1 MCLHHSTWAIE
12 PGSLLAAFLPNLGL
26 ALNILT
32 PLNMATGIDA
42 LLIEDNL
49 SDAQLFQELLTSSE
63 LIETTLHHAER
74 FNEAIMALEANNN
87 NFDVVL
93 LDLCLPD
100 GQGVELV
107 KQVKTL
113 VPKVPVVVLTGIQDQ
128 NVAIAA
134 LQEGAQDY
142 LVKSDTFSPERL
154 QRLGYVDVGNL
165 LAKTIQYAIERTELT
180 KKLETSEERYALAV
194 QGANDGIWDWDLRT
208 NTICYS
214 QRWQTMLGLDNN
226 SISTTPEEWLTRI
239 HADDRLDFENQ
250 LQEHLAFHWSNFQC
264 EYRILHSDG
273 TYRWMLTRGMA
284 LWDEKGCPYRI
295 AGSQTDITERKKLE
309 QFLYQEKELAQITL
323 HSIGDAVITTDEHGH
338 IKDFNPVAEKLT
350 GWKAKE
356 AKQCSISEVCKIVD
370 SNTRQPL
377 ENPALQ
383 AIKEK
388 KAISL
393 SNHPT
398 LISKTGQE
406 FAIGDS
412 AAPIRSTTGEVL
424 GTVLVFH
431 DVTEERGRAKQ
442 LAWQAS
448 HDPLTEL
455 YNRKK
460 FISSLDDAIDELS
473 NQRSQHML
481 CYMDLDHFKAVND
494 TCGHA
499 AGDQLLRQVADL
511 WRGQIR
517 QTDVLARL
525 GGDEFGLL
533 LYNCQLNR
541 ANQIAEAFCRS
552 IQAFRFLYDGKVFS
566 LGVSVGIVPITSH
579 NTNSEQVMQLAD
591 AACYA
596 AKNKGRNRIQVYH
609 PDDAGIHRQTEDVQW
624 FSRVTEALDEN
635 QFQLYYQTIE
645 AAVPGANDTR
655 LWEILLRLP
664 NMRTGNIS
672 PPMAF
677 LPTAERYNLMPRID
691 RWVVDKF
698 FTYLATHPPT
708 PNTIYSVNLSGSSL
722 NDESFIGFLEEQL
735 KQYPVNPQILCF
747 EITETLAIAN
757 LQKAADLILKLK
769 KMGCHFALDDFGSGM
784 SSFSYLKHLPVDYL
798 KIDGNFV
805 KESPTDAVLCAML
818 QSINNIGHIM
828 GLKTIA
834 EYVENTAVLEKV
846 RALGI
851 DYAQGYAISRPKPL
865 P

>member
-1 MCLHHSTWAIE
+1 MT
-12 PGSLLAAFLPNLGL
+12 
-26 ALNILT
+26 
-32 PLNMATGIDA
+32 TGIDA
-42 LLIEDNL
+42 LLIEDNI
-49 SDAQLFQELLTSSE
+49 SDAQLFQELLSSSE
-63 LIETTLHHAER
+63 LLETTLHHIER
-74 FNEAIMALEANNN
+74 FNEAIRTLETNN

-100 GQGVELV
+100 GQGVDLV
-107 KQVKTL
+107 KQIKTL

-180 KKLETSEERYALAV
+180 KKLEISEERYALAV

-214 QRWQTMLGLDNN
+214 LRWKTMLGLNHSNLSD
-226 SISTTPEEWLTRI
+226 SPEEWLSRI
-239 HADDRLDFENQ
+239 HADSRSEFEQ
-250 LQEHLAFHWSNFQC
+250 TLQEHLASQRSNFQF
-264 EYRILHSDG
+264 EYRMRHADG
-273 TYRWMLTRGMA
+273 SYRWMLTRGMA
-284 LWDEKGCPYRI
+284 LWDEEGQPYRI
-295 AGSQTDITERKKLE
+295 AGSQTDTTERKHLE
-309 QFLYQEKELAQITL
+309 QSLYQEKELAQITL
-323 HSIGDAVITTDEHGH
+323 HSIGDAVITTDAHGY

-350 GWKAKE
+350 GWKAND
-356 AKQCSISEVCKIVD
+356 AKKRSISEVCTIVD
-370 SNTRQPL
+370 SATQQPL
-377 ENPALQ
+377 QNPALQ

-412 AAPIRSTTGEVL
+412 AAPIRADNGEVL

-455 YNRKK
+455 FNRKK
-460 FISSLDDAIDELS
+460 FMHALDNAIEELHGAE
-473 NQRSQHML
+473 SQHML

-499 AGDQLLRQVADL
+499 AGDQLLQQVADL
-511 WRGQIR
+511 WRRQIR

-533 LYNCQLNR
+533 LYNCKLDR
-541 ANQIAEAFCRS
+541 ATEIAKSFCQG
-552 IQAFRFLYDGKVFS
+552 IQGFRFVFDGKMFNI
-566 LGVSVGIVPITSH
+566 GVSIGIVPMVS
-579 NTNSEQVMQLAD
+579 NTVSSKQVMQLAD
-591 AACYA
+591 KACYV
-596 AKNKGRNRIQVYH
+596 AKNKGRNRVQIYH
-609 PDDAGIHRQTEDVQW
+609 SDDVGISRQTEDVQW
-624 FSRVTEALDEN
+624 FSRVTEALDGD

-645 AAVPGANDTR
+645 SAVPNSSDIR
-655 LWEILLRLP
+655 LCEILLRLP
-664 NMRTGNIS
+664 NTRTGEIA

-691 RWVVDKF
+691 RWVVESF
-698 FTYLATHPPT
+698 FSYLTSHT
-708 PNTIYSVNLSGSSL
+708 PMPKTIYSVNLSGASI
-722 NDESFIGFLEEQL
+722 NDENFIGFLEKQL
-735 KQYPVNPQILCF
+735 RKYPVNPAILCF

-769 KMGCHFALDDFGSGM
+769 KIGCHFALDDFGSGM
-784 SSFSYLKHLPVDYL
+784 SSFSYLRHLPVDYL

-805 KESPTDAVLCAML
+805 KESPTDDLLCAML
-818 QSINNIGHIM
+818 AAINNIGHIM

-834 EYVENTAVLEKV
+834 EYVESPAVLKKV
-846 RALGI
+846 QALGV
-851 DYAQGYAISRPKPL
+851 DYVQGYAISHPQPL
-865 P
+865 V

>member
-1 MCLHHSTWAIE
+1 MT
-12 PGSLLAAFLPNLGL
+12 
-26 ALNILT
+26 
-32 PLNMATGIDA
+32 TGIDA

-63 LIETTLHHAER
+63 LLETTLHHAER
-74 FNEAIMALEANNN
+74 FNEAIMALETNHD

-107 KQVKTL
+107 KQIKAL

-128 NVAIAA
+128 KVAIAA

-154 QRLGYVDVGNL
+154 QRLGYADVGNL

-180 KKLETSEERYALAV
+180 KKLEISEERYALAV

-214 QRWQTMLGLDNN
+214 RRWQTMLGLDGSN
-226 SISTTPEEWLTRI
+226 ISDTPEEWLTRI
-239 HADDRLDFENQ
+239 HADDRSDFEQ
-250 LQEHLAFHWSNFQC
+250 RLQSHLDFHWSNFQC

-273 TYRWMLTRGMA
+273 SYRWMLTRGMA
-284 LWDEKGCPYRI
+284 LWDEKGHPYRI
-295 AGSQTDITERKKLE
+295 AGSQTDVTDRKKLE
-309 QFLYQEKELAQITL
+309 QSLYQEKELAQITL
-323 HSIGDAVITTDEHGH
+323 HSIGDAVITTDEYGY
-338 IKDFNPVAEKLT
+338 IKDFNPVAEELT
-350 GWKAKE
+350 GWQAQD
-356 AKQCSISEVCKIVD
+356 AKQRSISEVCQIVD

-388 KAISL
+388 QAISL

-412 AAPIRSTTGEVL
+412 AAPIRSAIGEVL
-424 GTVLVFH
+424 GTVLIFH

-460 FISSLDDAIDELS
+460 FINSLDDAINELS
-473 NQRSQHML
+473 TQESQHML

-499 AGDQLLRQVADL
+499 AGDHLLRQVADL
-511 WRGQIR
+511 WRDQIR

-533 LYNCQLNR
+533 LYDCKMPR
-541 ANQIAEAFCRS
+541 ASQIAESFCRS

-566 LGVSVGIVPITSH
+566 IGVSVGIVPITS
-579 NTNSEQVMQLAD
+579 NNISSEQAMQLAD
-591 AACYA
+591 AACYT
-596 AKNKGRNRIQVYH
+596 AKNKGRNRVQLYH
-609 PDDAGIHRQTEDVQW
+609 PDDDGIHRQTKDVQW
-624 FSRVTEALDEN
+624 FSRVTEALDED

-645 AAVPGANDTR
+645 AAIPSSIDTR
-655 LWEILLRLP
+655 LCEILLRLP
-664 NMRTGNIS
+664 NRRTGTIS

-691 RWVVDKF
+691 RWVVDRF
-698 FTYLATHPPT
+698 LTYLAAHT
-708 PNTIYSVNLSGSSL
+708 PAPHTIYSVNLSGSSL
-722 NDESFIGFLEEQL
+722 NDESFISFLEEQL
-735 KQYPVNPQILCF
+735 KRYPVDPQILCF

-769 KMGCHFALDDFGSGM
+769 KIGCHFALDDFGSGM

-805 KESPTDAVLCAML
+805 KEAPTDEVLCAML

-834 EYVENTAVLEKV
+834 EYVENAAVLEKV
-846 RALGI
+846 RSLGI
-851 DYAQGYAISRPKPL
+851 DYAQGYAISRPQPL
-865 P
+865 L

>member
-1 MCLHHSTWAIE
+1 M
-12 PGSLLAAFLPNLGL
+12 AA
-26 ALNILT
+26 
-32 PLNMATGIDA
+32 GIDA

-74 FNEAIMALEANNN
+74 FNEAIKALEANNN

-107 KQVKTL
+107 KQIKTL

-134 LQEGAQDY
+134 LKEGAQDY
-142 LVKSDTFSPERL
+142 LVKSDTFSPERIK
-154 QRLGYVDVGNL
+154 RLGYVDVGNL

-180 KKLETSEERYALAV
+180 KKLEISEERYALAV
-194 QGANDGIWDWDLRT
+194 QGANDGIWDWDLRLD
-208 NTICYS
+208 TICYS
-214 QRWQTMLGLDNN
+214 RRWKAMLGLDG
-226 SISTTPEEWLTRI
+226 SDISVSPEEWLSRI
-239 HADDRLDFENQ
+239 YADDRADFERK
-250 LQEHLAFHWSNFQC
+250 LQEHLDFHWLNFEC

-273 TYRWMLTRGMA
+273 SYRWMLTRGMA
-284 LWDEKGCPYRI
+284 LWDETGSPYRI
-295 AGSQTDITERKKLE
+295 AGSQTDITERKELE
-309 QFLYQEKELAQITL
+309 QSLYKEKELAQITL
-323 HSIGDAVITTDEHGH
+323 HSIGDAVITTDEYGH

-356 AKQCSISEVCKIVD
+356 ARQRSISEVCNIVD

-377 ENPALQ
+377 KNPALQ

-406 FAIGDS
+406 FGIGDS
-412 AAPIRSTTGEVL
+412 AAPIRSATGEVL

-442 LAWQAS
+442 LAWQAT

-455 YNRKK
+455 LNRKK
-460 FISSLDDAIDELS
+460 FILSLDEAIDQLME
-473 NQRSQHML
+473 QESQHML

-517 QTDVLARL
+517 QTDILARL

-533 LYNCQLNR
+533 LYNCKLNR
-541 ANQIAEAFCRS
+541 ATQIAKSFCQS
-552 IQAFRFLYDGKVFS
+552 IQKYRFLYDGKVFNI
-566 LGVSVGIVPITSH
+566 GVSVGIVPINSH
-579 NTNSEQVMQLAD
+579 TTNSEQVMQLAD
-591 AACYA
+591 TACYA
-596 AKNKGRNRIQVYH
+596 AKNKGRNRVQIYH
-609 PDDAGIHRQTEDVQW
+609 PDDDGIHRQTEDIQW

-645 AAVPGANDTR
+645 AAIPGSKDHR
-655 LWEILLRLP
+655 LCEILLRLP
-664 NMRTGNIS
+664 NAQTGEIS

-691 RWVVDKF
+691 RWVVESF
-698 FTYLATHPPT
+698 FTYLASRPAVPK
-708 PNTIYSVNLSGSSL
+708 TIYSVNLSGSSI
-722 NDESFIGFLEEQL
+722 NDESFVDFLEEQL
-735 KQYPVNPQILCF
+735 RKYPVNPQILCF

-757 LQKAADLILKLK
+757 LQKAVDLILKLK
-769 KMGCHFALDDFGSGM
+769 KIGCHFALDDFGSGM

-805 KESPTDAVLCAML
+805 KEAPTDEVLYAML
-818 QSINNIGHIM
+818 QSINHIGHIM

-846 RALGI
+846 QTLGI
-851 DYAQGYAISRPKPL
+851 DYVQGYAIGRPQPL
-865 P
+865 L

>member
-1 MCLHHSTWAIE
+1 MYTGVSMT
-12 PGSLLAAFLPNLGL
+12 
-26 ALNILT
+26 
-32 PLNMATGIDA
+32 TGIEA

-49 SDAQLFQELLTSSE
+49 SDAQLFQELLSSSQ
-63 LIETTLHHAER
+63 LIKTTLHHAER
-74 FNEAIMALEANNN
+74 FNEAIRTLEINN

-107 KQVKTL
+107 KQIKTL

-142 LVKSDTFSPERL
+142 LVKSDTFSPERI

-180 KKLETSEERYALAV
+180 KKLEISEERYALAV
-194 QGANDGIWDWDLRT
+194 QGAHDGIWDWDLKT
-208 NTICYS
+208 NTVCYS
-214 QRWQTMLGLDNN
+214 RRWQAMLGLDHSSITNN
-226 SISTTPEEWLTRI
+226 PEEWLSRI
-239 HADDRLDFENQ
+239 HPDNRADFEQ
-250 LQEHLAFHWSNFQC
+250 CLQQHLSSRQSHFKC
-264 EYRILHSDG
+264 EYRILHNDG
-273 TYRWMLTRGMA
+273 AYRWMLTRGMA
-284 LWDEKGCPYRI
+284 LWDDAGNPYRM
-295 AGSQTDITERKKLE
+295 AGSQTDITERKQLE
-309 QFLYQEKELAQITL
+309 LFLHQEKELAQITL
-323 HSIGDAVITTDEHGH
+323 HSIGDAVITTDERGY
-338 IKDFNPVAEKLT
+338 IKDFNPVAEELT
-350 GWKAKE
+350 GWSAQD
-356 AKQCSISEVCKIVD
+356 ARQRSISEVCKIVD
-370 SNTRQPL
+370 SSTGKPL
-377 ENPALQ
+377 QNPALQ

-388 KAISL
+388 KKISL

-398 LISKTGQE
+398 LISKTGRKY
-406 FAIGDS
+406 AIGDS
-412 AAPIRSTTGEVL
+412 AAPICSAAGDVL

-448 HDPLTEL
+448 HDPLTKL
-455 YNRKK
+455 FNRKK
-460 FISSLDDAIDELS
+460 FLRALDSATDELRDS
-473 NQRSQHML
+473 NSQHML

-494 TCGHA
+494 TCGHV

-511 WRGQIR
+511 WRGKIR

-533 LYNCQLNR
+533 LYNCSLAR
-541 ANQIAEAFCRS
+541 ATKIAESFCHS
-552 IQAFRFLYDGKVFS
+552 TQGFRFLHDGKVFS
-566 LGVSVGIVPITSH
+566 IGVSIGIVPIKSNDTKSK
-579 NTNSEQVMQLAD
+579 QIMQLAD
-591 AACYA
+591 TACYT
-596 AKNKGRNRIQVYH
+596 AKNKGRNRVQIYH
-609 PDDAGIHRQTEDVQW
+609 PDDDCIHRQTEDVQW
-624 FSRVTEALDEN
+624 FSRVTEALDN
-635 QFQLYYQTIE
+635 DQFQLYYQTIE
-645 AAVPGANDTR
+645 AAVPDAVETR

-664 NMRTGNIS
+664 NSRTGELS

-691 RWVVDKF
+691 RWVVKTF
-698 FTYLATHPPT
+698 FTYLASHTPE

-722 NDESFIGFLEEQL
+722 NDESFIGFLEQQL
-735 KQYPVNPQILCF
+735 ARYPVNPEILCF

-757 LQKAADLILKLK
+757 LQNAADLILKLK
-769 KMGCHFALDDFGSGM
+769 KIGCHFALDDFGSGM

-805 KESPTDAVLCAML
+805 REAPTDAVLCAML

-834 EYVENTAVLEKV
+834 EYVETPAVLEKV
-846 RALGI
+846 QELGI
-851 DYAQGYAISRPKPL
+851 DYAQGYAISYPKPL
-865 P
+865 V

>member
-1 MCLHHSTWAIE
+1 MT
-12 PGSLLAAFLPNLGL
+12 
-26 ALNILT
+26 
-32 PLNMATGIDA
+32 TGIDA

-49 SDAQLFQELLTSSE
+49 SDAQLFQELLSSSE
-63 LIETTLHHAER
+63 LLKTTLHHTER
-74 FNEAIMALEANNN
+74 FNEAIKVLEADHN

-107 KQVKTL
+107 KHIKTL

-180 KKLETSEERYALAV
+180 KKLEISEERYTLAL
-194 QGANDGIWDWDLRT
+194 QGANDGIWDWDLNT

-214 QRWQTMLGLDNN
+214 LRWQTILGLEHNQISDN
-226 SISTTPEEWLTRI
+226 PEEWLSRI
-239 HADDRLDFENQ
+239 HPSDRPGFERR
-250 LQEHLAFHWSNFQC
+250 LKEHLESHGTNFEC
-264 EYRILHSDG
+264 EYQILHSDG
-273 TYRWMLTRGMA
+273 SYRWILTRGMA
-284 LWDEKGCPYRI
+284 LWDEDGQPYRI
-295 AGSQTDITERKKLE
+295 AGSQTDITERKQLE
-309 QFLYQEKELAQITL
+309 QSLHQEKELAQITL
-323 HSIGDAVITTDEHGH
+323 HSIGDAVITTDEYGN

-350 GWKAKE
+350 GWQAKN
-356 AKQCSISEVCKIVD
+356 ARHRSISDVCTIVD
-370 SNTRQPL
+370 SNTRQPV

-388 KAISL
+388 KIISL

-412 AAPIRSTTGEVL
+412 AAPIRGKGGEVL

-455 YNRKK
+455 FNRKK
-460 FISSLDDAIDELS
+460 FIHALDDAIDELAGS
-473 NQRSQHML
+473 ELQHML

-499 AGDQLLRQVADL
+499 AGDQLLCQVADL
-511 WRGQIR
+511 WRRQIR

-533 LYNCQLNR
+533 LYNCKLTR
-541 ANQIAEAFCRS
+541 ATQIAELFCKS
-552 IQAFRFLYDGKVFS
+552 IQGFRFFYNGKGFS
-566 LGVSVGIVPITSH
+566 IGVSVGIVPITSH
-579 NTNSEQVMQLAD
+579 STNSEQVMQLAD
-591 AACYA
+591 AACYT

-609 PDDAGIHRQTEDVQW
+609 PNDDGIHRQTTDVQW
-624 FSRVTEALDEN
+624 FSRLTEALDQD

-645 AAVPGANDTR
+645 SAIPDTTNTC
-655 LWEILLRLP
+655 LCEILLRLP
-664 NMRTGNIS
+664 NARTGEIA

-691 RWVVDKF
+691 RWVVKRF
-698 FTYLATHPPT
+698 FTYLAART
-708 PNTIYSVNLSGSSL
+708 PASQTIYSVNLSGSSI
-722 NDESFIGFLEEQL
+722 NDENFISFLEKQL
-735 KQYPVNPQILCF
+735 EQYPINPQILCF
-747 EITETLAIAN
+747 EITETLAISN

-769 KMGCHFALDDFGSGM
+769 NIGCHFALDDFGSGM
-784 SSFSYLKHLPVDYL
+784 SSFNYLKHLPVDYL
-798 KIDGNFV
+798 KIDGSFV
-805 KESPTDAVLCAML
+805 REAPTDEVLCAML

-834 EYVENTAVLEKV
+834 EYVENPAVLETV
-846 RALGI
+846 RTLGI
-851 DYAQGYAISRPKPL
+851 DYAQGYAISYPQPL
-865 P
+865 V

>member
-1 MCLHHSTWAIE
+1 MTI
-12 PGSLLAAFLPNLGL
+12 
-26 ALNILT
+26 
-32 PLNMATGIDA
+32 GIDA

-49 SDAQLFQELLTSSE
+49 SDAQLFQELLSSSE
-63 LIETTLHHAER
+63 LLKTTLHHAER
-74 FNEAIMALEANNN
+74 FNEAIKALEANN

-107 KQVKTL
+107 KQLKTL

-134 LQEGAQDY
+134 LKEGAQDY

-154 QRLGYVDVGNL
+154 QRLGYIDVGNL
-165 LAKTIQYAIERTELT
+165 LAKTIHYAIERTELT
-180 KKLETSEERYALAV
+180 KKLEISEERYALAL

-208 NTICYS
+208 NTVCYS
-214 QRWQTMLGLDNN
+214 QRWKTMLGLENN
-226 SISTTPEEWLTRI
+226 HISDSPEEWLSRI
-239 HADDRLDFENQ
+239 HTDHRASFEHK
-250 LQEHLAFHWSNFQC
+250 LQEHFALQYSNFKH
-264 EYRILHSDG
+264 EYQILHNDG
-273 TYRWMLTRGMA
+273 SYRWMLTRGMA
-284 LWDEKGCPYRI
+284 LWDEAGHPYRI
-295 AGSQTDITERKKLE
+295 AGSQTDITERKQLE
-309 QFLYQEKELAQITL
+309 QSLYQEKELAQITL
-323 HSIGDAVITTDEHGH
+323 HSIGDAVITTDEYGH

-350 GWKAKE
+350 GWHAKD
-356 AKQCSISEVCKIVD
+356 AKRRPISDVCNIVD
-370 SNTRQPL
+370 SNTGKPL
-377 ENPALQ
+377 QNPALQ

-412 AAPIRSTTGEVL
+412 AAPIRSTSGEVL

-431 DVTEERGRAKQ
+431 DVTEERGRAQQ
-442 LAWQAS
+442 LAWQAC
-448 HDPLTEL
+448 HDSLTEL
-455 YNRKK
+455 FNRKK
-460 FISSLDDAIDELS
+460 FINAVDSAIDKLFDT
-473 NQRSQHML
+473 NSQHML

-499 AGDQLLRQVADL
+499 AGDRLLRQVADL
-511 WRGQIR
+511 WRRQVR

-533 LYNCQLNR
+533 LYDCKLAR
-541 ANQIAEAFCRS
+541 ATQIAEAFCNS
-552 IQAFRFLYDGKVFS
+552 IQGFRFPYDGKVFS
-566 LGVSVGIVPITSH
+566 LGVSVGIVPISSH

-596 AKNKGRNRIQVYH
+596 AKNKGRNRVQVYH
-609 PDDAGIHRQTEDVQW
+609 PDDDGINRQTEDVKW

-645 AAVPGANDTR
+645 SAIPDADDIR
-655 LWEILLRLP
+655 LCEILLRLP
-664 NMRTGNIS
+664 NLCTGEIAL
-672 PPMAF
+672 PMAF
-677 LPTAERYNLMPRID
+677 LPTAERYDLMPRID
-691 RWVVDKF
+691 RWVVKRF
-698 FTYLATHPPT
+698 FTYLASHTPT
-708 PNTIYSVNLSGSSL
+708 PKTIYSVNLSGSSI
-722 NDESFIGFLEEQL
+722 NDESFVGFLEEQL
-735 KQYPVNPQILCF
+735 QQYPIDPKILCF
-747 EITETLAIAN
+747 EITETLAISN
-757 LQKAADLILKLK
+757 LQKAANLILKLK
-769 KMGCHFALDDFGSGM
+769 KIGCHFALDDFGSGM

-805 KESPTDAVLCAML
+805 REAPTDEVLCALL

-834 EYVENTAVLEKV
+834 EYVENQAVLEKV
-846 RALGI
+846 RTLGI
-851 DYAQGYAISRPKPL
+851 DYAQGYAISYPQPL
-865 P
+865 I

>member
-1 MCLHHSTWAIE
+1 
-12 PGSLLAAFLPNLGL
+12 
-26 ALNILT
+26 
-32 PLNMATGIDA
+32 MATGIDA

-49 SDAQLFQELLTSSE
+49 SDAQLFQELLSSSE

-74 FNEAIMALEANNN
+74 FNEAINAIEANHNS
-87 NFDVVL
+87 FDVVL

-107 KQVKTL
+107 KQIKTL

-180 KKLETSEERYALAV
+180 KKLEISEERYALAV
-194 QGANDGIWDWDLRT
+194 QGANDGIWDWDLKA

-214 QRWQTMLGLDNN
+214 HRWQAMLGLDQ
-226 SISTTPEEWLTRI
+226 SDISSSPEEWFSRI
-239 HADDRLDFENQ
+239 HEEHRSAFERK
-250 LQEHLAFHWSNFQC
+250 LKEHLEFHCSHFKC
-264 EYRILHSDG
+264 EYRIRHDDG
-273 TYRWMLTRGMA
+273 RYRWMLTRGMA
-284 LWDEKGCPYRI
+284 LWDEQGNPYRM
-295 AGSQTDITERKKLE
+295 AGSQTDITDRKQLE
-309 QFLYQEKELAQITL
+309 QSLYQEKELAQITL
-323 HSIGDAVITTDEHGH
+323 HSIGDAVITTDSSGN

-350 GWKAKE
+350 GWQARE
-356 AKQCSISEVCKIVD
+356 ARRRPIAEVCKIVD
-370 SNTRQPL
+370 SKTGQPL
-377 ENPALQ
+377 QNPALQ

-388 KAISL
+388 RAISL

-412 AAPIRSTTGEVL
+412 AAPIRSANGEVV

-431 DVTEERGRAKQ
+431 DVTEERGRAQQ

-448 HDPLTEL
+448 HDALTEL
-455 YNRKK
+455 FNRKK
-460 FISSLDDAIDELS
+460 FIHALENAIDELGS
-473 NQRSQHML
+473 SESQHML

-533 LYNCQLNR
+533 LYHCKLTR
-541 ANQIAEAFCRS
+541 ATQIAEAFCKS
-552 IQAFRFLYDGKVFS
+552 IQGFRFLYDGKVFS
-566 LGVSVGIVPITSH
+566 IGVSIGIVPITSNH
-579 NTNSEQVMQLAD
+579 SNSEQVMQLAD

-596 AKNKGRNRIQVYH
+596 AKNKGRNRVQVYH
-609 PDDAGIHRQTEDVQW
+609 PDDDGIHRQTKDVQW
-624 FSRVTEALDEN
+624 FSQVTAALDED

-645 AAVPGANDTR
+645 SALPDSTDVH
-655 LWEILLRLP
+655 LCEILLRLP
-664 NMRTGNIS
+664 NAQTGDLA

-691 RWVVDKF
+691 RWVVKSF
-698 FTYLATHPPT
+698 FTYLVGRTPT
-708 PNTIYSVNLSGSSL
+708 PKTIYSVNLSGSSI

-735 KQYPVNPQILCF
+735 KQYPINPEILCF

-757 LQKAADLILKLK
+757 LQKAADLILQLK

-805 KESPTDAVLCAML
+805 KEAPTDEVVCAML

-834 EYVENTAVLEKV
+834 EYVENEAVLEKV
-846 RALGI
+846 QALGI
-851 DYAQGYAISRPKPL
+851 DYAQGYAISYPQPL
-865 P
+865 I

>member
-1 MCLHHSTWAIE
+1 MT
-12 PGSLLAAFLPNLGL
+12 
-26 ALNILT
+26 
-32 PLNMATGIDA
+32 TGIDA

-74 FNEAIMALEANNN
+74 FNEAVQALAANDS
-87 NFDVVL
+87 FDVVL

-107 KQVKTL
+107 KQIKTL
-113 VPKVPVVVLTGIQDQ
+113 VPKVPVVVLTGIEDQ

-142 LVKSDTFSPERL
+142 LVKSDAFSPERL
-154 QRLGYVDVGNL
+154 QRLGYIDVGNL

-180 KKLETSEERYALAV
+180 KKLEISEERYTLAV

-208 NTICYS
+208 NVVCYS
-214 QRWQTMLGLDNN
+214 RRWQTILGLQN
-226 SISTTPEEWLTRI
+226 SEIHASPEEWLKRI
-239 HADDRLDFENQ
+239 HSDDRADFEHK
-250 LQEHLAFHWSNFQC
+250 LQRHLDRRWPNFQC
-264 EYRILHSDG
+264 EYRMRHDNG
-273 TYRWMLTRGMA
+273 HYCWVLTRGMA
-284 LWDEKGCPYRI
+284 LWDEAGQAYRI
-295 AGSQTDITERKKLE
+295 AGSQTDITERKELE
-309 QFLYQEKELAQITL
+309 RLLHKEKELAQITL
-323 HSIGDAVITTDEHGH
+323 HSIGDAVITTDELGN

-356 AKQCSISEVCKIVD
+356 AKQRPISQVCRLID
-370 SNTRQPL
+370 STTRQPL
-377 ENPALQ
+377 QNPALK
-383 AIKEK
+383 AIQEK
-388 KAISL
+388 KTISL
-393 SNHPT
+393 TNHPT
-398 LISKTGQE
+398 LVSKTGEE

-412 AAPIRSTTGEVL
+412 AAPIHSAKGEVL

-442 LAWQAS
+442 LAWQAA

-455 YNRKK
+455 FNRKK
-460 FISSLDDAIDELS
+460 FLNALDKAIDELAVHK
-473 NQRSQHML
+473 SQHML
-481 CYMDLDHFKAVND
+481 CYMDLDHFKTVND

-511 WRGQIR
+511 WRGRIR

-533 LYNCQLNR
+533 LYNCKLAR
-541 ANQIAEAFCRS
+541 ATQIAESFCHS
-552 IQAFRFLYDGKVFS
+552 IQSFRFLYDGKLFS
-566 LGVSVGIVPITSH
+566 IGVSVGIVPILAST
-579 NTNSEQVMQLAD
+579 TNSKQVMQLAD
-591 AACYA
+591 AACYT
-596 AKNKGRNRIQVYH
+596 AKNKGRNRVQVYH
-609 PDDAGIHRQTEDVQW
+609 PDDDGIHRQTEDVQW

-645 AAVPGANDTR
+645 AAVPEAGGTR
-655 LWEILLRLP
+655 LCEILLRLP
-664 NMRTGNIS
+664 NAQTGEIL

-677 LPTAERYNLMPRID
+677 LPAAERYNLMPRID
-691 RWVVDKF
+691 RWVVNRF
-698 FTYLATHPPT
+698 LTYLISHGPEL
-708 PNTIYSVNLSGSSL
+708 NTIYSVNLSGSSI
-722 NDESFIGFLEEQL
+722 NDESFVSFLEERLQ
-735 KQYPVNPQILCF
+735 QYPVDPQMLCF
-747 EITETLAIAN
+747 EITETLAISN

-769 KMGCHFALDDFGSGM
+769 KLGCHFALDDFGSGM

-805 KESPTDAVLCAML
+805 KEAPTDEVLCAML

-834 EYVENTAVLEKV
+834 EYVENAAVLEKV

-851 DYAQGYAISRPKPL
+851 DYAQGYAISYPQPL
-865 P
+865 L

>member
-1 MCLHHSTWAIE
+1 MT
-12 PGSLLAAFLPNLGL
+12 
-26 ALNILT
+26 
-32 PLNMATGIDA
+32 TGIEA

-49 SDAQLFQELLTSSE
+49 SDAQLFQELLSSSE
-63 LIETTLHHAER
+63 LIKTTLHHAER
-74 FNEAIMALEANNN
+74 FNEAIKTLEDNN

-107 KQVKTL
+107 KQIKTL

-134 LQEGAQDY
+134 LKEGAQDY

-180 KKLETSEERYALAV
+180 KKLEISEERYALAV
-194 QGANDGIWDWDLRT
+194 QGANDGIWDWDLKS
-208 NTICYS
+208 NTVCYS
-214 QRWQTMLGLDNN
+214 YRWQAMLGLAHRNITD
-226 SISTTPEEWLTRI
+226 SPEEWLSRI
-239 HADDRLDFENQ
+239 HPDNRSEFEYR
-250 LQEHLAFHWSNFQC
+250 LQEHLGCSRSHFKC
-264 EYRILHSDG
+264 EYQIRHNDG

-284 LWDEKGCPYRI
+284 LWDASGQPYRI
-295 AGSQTDITERKKLE
+295 AGSQTDITEHKHLE
-309 QFLYQEKELAQITL
+309 HSLYQEKELAQITL
-323 HSIGDAVITTDEHGH
+323 HSIGDAVITTDELGY

-350 GWKAKE
+350 GWSAKE
-356 AKQCSISEVCKIVD
+356 AKQRSISEVCNIVD
-370 SNTRQPL
+370 SSTGEPL
-377 ENPALQ
+377 QNPALQ

-398 LISKTGQE
+398 LISKTGRE
-406 FAIGDS
+406 YAIGDS
-412 AAPIRSTTGEVL
+412 AAPIRSATGEVL

-448 HDPLTEL
+448 HDPLTKL
-455 YNRKK
+455 FNRKK
-460 FISSLDDAIDELS
+460 FIRALDNITDELPNS
-473 NQRSQHML
+473 NSQHML

-511 WRGQIR
+511 WRGKIR
-517 QTDVLARL
+517 QTDILARL

-533 LYNCQLNR
+533 LYNCNLTR
-541 ANQIAEAFCRS
+541 ATEIAESFCHS
-552 IQAFRFLYDGKVFS
+552 VQGFRFLYDGKVFS
-566 LGVSVGIVPITSH
+566 IGVSIGIVPITSN
-579 NTNSEQVMQLAD
+579 NTNSKQIMQLAD
-591 AACYA
+591 TACYT

-609 PDDAGIHRQTEDVQW
+609 PDDDCIHRQAEDVRW
-624 FSRVTEALDEN
+624 FSRVTEALDDD
-635 QFQLYYQTIE
+635 QFKLYYQTIE
-645 AAVPGANDTR
+645 AAAPEATDTR
-655 LWEILLRLP
+655 LCEILLRLP
-664 NMRTGNIS
+664 NPSTGELS

-677 LPTAERYNLMPRID
+677 LPTAERYNLMPRVD
-691 RWVVDKF
+691 RWVVKTF
-698 FTYLATHPPT
+698 FAYLASHIPE

-722 NDESFIGFLEEQL
+722 NDESFIGFLEQQL
-735 KQYPVNPQILCF
+735 EHYPINPKMLCF

-769 KMGCHFALDDFGSGM
+769 KIGCHFALDDFGSGM

-805 KESPTDAVLCAML
+805 KEAPTDAVLCAML

-834 EYVENTAVLEKV
+834 EYVETPAVLEKV
-846 RALGI
+846 QELGI
-851 DYAQGYAISRPKPL
+851 DYAQGYAISYPKPL
-865 P
+865 V

>member
-1 MCLHHSTWAIE
+1 MVTD
-12 PGSLLAAFLPNLGL
+12 
-26 ALNILT
+26 
-32 PLNMATGIDA
+32 IDA

-63 LIETTLHHAER
+63 LVETTLYHAER
-74 FNEAIMALEANNN
+74 FNEAIQALAADNN

-100 GQGVELV
+100 GNGVELV
-107 KQVKTL
+107 KQIKTL
-113 VPKVPVVVLTGIQDQ
+113 VPKVPVVVLSGIQDQ
-128 NVAIAA
+128 NVALAA

-180 KKLETSEERYALAV
+180 KELEISEKRYALAV

-208 NTICYS
+208 NKICYS
-214 QRWQTMLGLDNN
+214 RRWRAMLGLDN
-226 SISTTPEEWLTRI
+226 SDISDSPDEWLARI
-239 HADDRLDFENQ
+239 YADDRTDFEYK
-250 LQEHLAFHWSNFQC
+250 LKEHLAFHWSNFEC

-273 TYRWMLTRGMA
+273 SYRWMLARGMA
-284 LWDEKGCPYRI
+284 LWNSKGEPYRI

-309 QFLYQEKELAQITL
+309 QSLHQEKELAQITL
-323 HSIGDAVITTDEHGH
+323 HSIGDAVITTDEHGF

-356 AKQCSISEVCKIVD
+356 ARQRPISEVCRLVD
-370 SNTRQPL
+370 SMTRQPL
-377 ENPALQ
+377 QNPALQ

-406 FAIGDS
+406 FGIGDS
-412 AAPIRSTTGEVL
+412 AAPIRSSTGKVL

-455 YNRKK
+455 FNRKK
-460 FISSLDDAIDELS
+460 FIHSVDKAIDELID
-473 NQRSQHML
+473 QESQHML
-481 CYMDLDHFKAVND
+481 CYMDLDHFKTVND

-533 LYNCQLNR
+533 LYNCNLSR
-541 ANQIAEAFCRS
+541 ATQIAQSFCRS
-552 IQAFRFLYDGKVFS
+552 IQEFRFLYDSKVFNI
-566 LGVSVGIVPITSH
+566 GVSVGIVPITSH
-579 NTNSEQVMQLAD
+579 TTNQEQVMQLAD
-591 AACYA
+591 TACYA
-596 AKNKGRNRIQVYH
+596 AKNKGRNRVQIYH
-609 PDDAGIHRQTEDVQW
+609 PDDDGIHRQTTDIQW
-624 FSRVTEALDEN
+624 FSRVTEALDED

-645 AAVPGANDTR
+645 AAIPGSSDIR
-655 LWEILLRLP
+655 LCEILLRLP
-664 NMRTGNIS
+664 DAKTGNIS

-691 RWVVDKF
+691 RWVVERF
-698 FTYLATHPPT
+698 FHYLASHT
-708 PNTIYSVNLSGSSL
+708 PDDKTIYSVNLSGSSI
-722 NDESFIGFLEEQL
+722 NDESFINFLEEQL
-735 KQYPVNPQILCF
+735 KKYPVNPQMLCF

-757 LQKAADLILKLK
+757 LQKAVDLIQKLK
-769 KMGCHFALDDFGSGM
+769 KIGCHFALDDFGSGM
-784 SSFSYLKHLPVDYL
+784 SSFSYLKHLPVDFL
-798 KIDGNFV
+798 KIDGHFV
-805 KESPTDAVLCAML
+805 KEAPTDEVLCAML
-818 QSINNIGHIM
+818 ESINNIGHIM
-828 GLKTIA
+828 GLETIA
-834 EYVENTAVLEKV
+834 EYVESSAVLEKV
-846 RALGI
+846 QALGI
-851 DYAQGYAISRPKPL
+851 DYAQGYAISHPQPL
-865 P
+865 VW

>member
-1 MCLHHSTWAIE
+1 MTI
-12 PGSLLAAFLPNLGL
+12 
-26 ALNILT
+26 
-32 PLNMATGIDA
+32 GIDA

-49 SDAQLFQELLTSSE
+49 SDAQLFQELLSSSE
-63 LIETTLHHAER
+63 LIKTTLHHTER
-74 FNEAIMALEANNN
+74 FNEAIRVIETSQN

-107 KQVKTL
+107 KQIKTL
-113 VPKVPVVVLTGIQDQ
+113 VPKVPVVVLSGIQDQ

-180 KKLETSEERYALAV
+180 KRLEISEERYALAV
-194 QGANDGIWDWDLRT
+194 QGANDGIWDWDLKT

-214 QRWQTMLGLDNN
+214 HRWRTMLGLECS
-226 SISTTPEEWLTRI
+226 SISNSPEEWLSRI
-239 HADDRLDFENQ
+239 HWEHRSEFEDK
-250 LQEHLAFHWSNFQC
+250 LQDHLEFRCAHFKC
-264 EYRILHSDG
+264 EYRIRHHNG

-284 LWDEKGCPYRI
+284 LWDDQGNPYRI
-295 AGSQTDITERKKLE
+295 AGSQTEITERKQLE
-309 QFLYQEKELAQITL
+309 QSLYQEKELAQITL
-323 HSIGDAVITTDEHGH
+323 HSIGDAVITTDAAGC
-338 IKDFNPVAEKLT
+338 IQDFNPVAEKLT
-350 GWKAKE
+350 GWSANE
-356 AKQCSISEVCKIVD
+356 AKRRSIAEVCKIVD
-370 SNTRQPL
+370 SHTGQPL
-377 ENPALQ
+377 QNPALQ

-388 KAISL
+388 KAITL
-393 SNHPT
+393 SNYPT
-398 LISKTGQE
+398 LISRTGQE

-412 AAPIRSTTGEVL
+412 AAPIRSSTGEVL

-448 HDPLTEL
+448 HDSLTEL
-455 YNRKK
+455 FNRKK
-460 FISSLDDAIDELS
+460 FIHALNNAINELGDS
-473 NQRSQHML
+473 ESQHML
-481 CYMDLDHFKAVND
+481 CYMDLDHFKTVND

-533 LYNCQLNR
+533 LYNCKLTR
-541 ANQIAEAFCRS
+541 ATQIAELFCKS
-552 IQAFRFLYDGKVFS
+552 IQGFRFLYDGKVFS
-566 LGVSVGIVPITSH
+566 LGVSVGIVPISSNGVT
-579 NTNSEQVMQLAD
+579 SEQVMRLAD

-596 AKNKGRNRIQVYH
+596 AKNKGRNRVQVYH
-609 PDDAGIHRQTEDVQW
+609 PDDDGIHRQTEDVQW
-624 FSRVTEALDEN
+624 FSRLTTALDKD

-645 AAVPGANDTR
+645 SAIPDATDIH
-655 LWEILLRLP
+655 LCEILLRLP
-664 NMRTGNIS
+664 NGQTGDIA

-677 LPTAERYNLMPRID
+677 LPTAERYDLMPRID
-691 RWVVDKF
+691 RWVVKSF
-698 FTYLATHPPT
+698 FTYLATHT
-708 PNTIYSVNLSGSSL
+708 PAAKTIYSVNLSGSSI
-722 NDESFIGFLEEQL
+722 NDESFISFLEEQL
-735 KQYPVNPQILCF
+735 KQYPINPEILCF

-757 LQKAADLILKLK
+757 LQKAADLILQLK

-805 KESPTDAVLCAML
+805 KEAPTDDVVCAIL
-818 QSINNIGHIM
+818 QSINSIGHIM

-834 EYVENTAVLEKV
+834 EYVESPAVLAKV
-846 RALGI
+846 QALGI
-851 DYAQGYAISRPKPL
+851 DYAQGYAISYPQPL
-865 P
+865 F

>member
-1 MCLHHSTWAIE
+1 MASCIDYL
-12 PGSLLAAFLPNLGL
+12 FLFTTHLPIQYIYTKTLMT
-26 ALNILT
+26 A
-32 PLNMATGIDA
+32 GIDA

-74 FNEAIMALEANNN
+74 FNEALQALEGNN

-107 KQVKTL
+107 KQIKTL

-154 QRLGYVDVGNL
+154 KRLGYVDVGNL

-180 KKLETSEERYALAV
+180 KKLEISEERYALAV
-194 QGANDGIWDWDLRT
+194 QGANDGIWDWDLRA
-208 NTICYS
+208 NKVCYS
-214 QRWQTMLGLDNN
+214 RRWKTMLGLDN
-226 SISTTPEEWLTRI
+226 SAISTSPDEWLSRI
-239 HADDRLDFENQ
+239 YADDRSDFEHK
-250 LQEHLAFHWSNFQC
+250 LQEHLNFHWSNFEC
-264 EYRILHSDG
+264 EYRILHQDG
-273 TYRWMLTRGMA
+273 SYRWMLTRGMA
-284 LWDEKGCPYRI
+284 LWDDEGHPYRI
-295 AGSQTDITERKKLE
+295 AGSQTDITERKELE
-309 QFLYQEKELAQITL
+309 QSLYKEKELAQITL
-323 HSIGDAVITTDEHGH
+323 HSIGDAVITTDEHGR

-356 AKQCSISEVCKIVD
+356 ARQRSISEVCKIID

-377 ENPALQ
+377 KNPALQ

-406 FAIGDS
+406 FGIGDS
-412 AAPIRSTTGEVL
+412 AAPIRSATGKVL

-442 LAWQAS
+442 LAWQAA

-455 YNRKK
+455 FNRKK
-460 FISSLDDAIDELS
+460 FIHSLDKAIDQLME
-473 NQRSQHML
+473 QDSQHML

-511 WRGQIR
+511 WRGKIR
-517 QTDVLARL
+517 QTDILARL

-533 LYNCQLNR
+533 LYNCKLTR
-541 ANQIAEAFCRS
+541 ASQIAESFCHS
-552 IQAFRFLYDGKVFS
+552 IQGFRFLYDGKVFNI
-566 LGVSVGIVPITSH
+566 GVSVGIVPISSH
-579 NTNSEQVMQLAD
+579 TTNSEQVMQLAD
-591 AACYA
+591 TACYA
-596 AKNKGRNRIQVYH
+596 AKNKGRNRVQVYH
-609 PDDAGIHRQTEDVQW
+609 PDDDGIHRQTEDIQW
-624 FSRVTEALDEN
+624 FSRVTEALDKN

-645 AAVPGANDTR
+645 AAVPGATDTR
-655 LWEILLRLP
+655 LCEILLRLP
-664 NMRTGNIS
+664 NPQTGEIS

-691 RWVVDKF
+691 RWVVESF
-698 FTYLATHPPT
+698 FSYLVSHPPV
-708 PNTIYSVNLSGSSL
+708 PKTIYSVNLSGSSI
-722 NDESFIGFLEEQL
+722 NDESFVDFLEEQL
-735 KQYPVNPQILCF
+735 KKHPINPRILCF

-757 LQKAADLILKLK
+757 LQKAVDLILKLK
-769 KMGCHFALDDFGSGM
+769 KIGCHFALDDFGSGM

-805 KESPTDAVLCAML
+805 KEAPTDEVLCAML

-828 GLKTIA
+828 GLETIA
-834 EYVENTAVLEKV
+834 EYVENPAVLEKV
-846 RALGI
+846 QALGI
-851 DYAQGYAISRPKPL
+851 DYAQGYAISRPQPL
-865 P
+865 L

>member
-1 MCLHHSTWAIE
+1 M
-12 PGSLLAAFLPNLGL
+12 AA
-26 ALNILT
+26 
-32 PLNMATGIDA
+32 GIDA

-49 SDAQLFQELLTSSE
+49 SDAQLFQELLSSSE
-63 LIETTLHHAER
+63 VIKTTLHHTER
-74 FNEAIMALEANNN
+74 FNEAIKALESEDN

-107 KQVKTL
+107 KQLKTL

-142 LVKSDTFSPERL
+142 LVKSDTFSTERL

-180 KKLETSEERYALAV
+180 KKLEISEERYALAL
-194 QGANDGIWDWDLRT
+194 QGANDGIWDWDLKT
-208 NTICYS
+208 NSICYS
-214 QRWQTMLGLDNN
+214 HRWQEMLGLEHCSLSN
-226 SISTTPEEWLTRI
+226 SPEEWLSRI
-239 HADDRLDFENQ
+239 HTENRLDFEHK
-250 LQEHLAFHWSNFQC
+250 LQAHLASYGPNFQC
-264 EYRILHSDG
+264 EYRILHNDG
-273 TYRWMLTRGMA
+273 DYRWMLTRGMA
-284 LWDEKGCPYRI
+284 LWNDAGHPYRI

-309 QFLYQEKELAQITL
+309 HSLHQEKKLAQITL
-323 HSIGDAVITTDEHGH
+323 HSIGDAVITTDEHGN
-338 IKDFNPVAEKLT
+338 IKDFNPVAEQLT
-350 GWKAKE
+350 GWRAKD
-356 AKQCSISEVCKIVD
+356 AKRRPISEVCQIVD
-370 SNTRQPL
+370 SKTRQPL
-377 ENPALQ
+377 KNPALQ

-412 AAPIRSTTGEVL
+412 AAPIRTDSGEVL

-455 YNRKK
+455 FNRKK
-460 FISSLDDAIDELS
+460 FVSAIDSAVNELVDS
-473 NQRSQHML
+473 DAQHML
-481 CYMDLDHFKAVND
+481 CYLDLDHFKAVND

-499 AGDQLLRQVADL
+499 AGDMLLRQVADL
-511 WRGQIR
+511 WREKIR

-533 LYNCQLNR
+533 LYNCKLER
-541 ANQIAEAFCRS
+541 ATQIAESFCNS
-552 IQAFRFLYDGKVFS
+552 IQGYRFLYDGKVFS
-566 LGVSVGIVPITSH
+566 IGVSAGIVPITS
-579 NTNSEQVMQLAD
+579 NYTNSEDVMKLAD
-591 AACYA
+591 AACYT
-596 AKNKGRNRIQVYH
+596 AKNKGRNRVQVYH
-609 PDDAGIHRQTEDVQW
+609 PDDAGISRQTEDVQW
-624 FSRVTEALDEN
+624 FSRVTEALDEDH
-635 QFQLYYQTIE
+635 FHLYSQTIE
-645 AAVPGANDTR
+645 PAIPNATAVR
-655 LWEILLRLP
+655 LCEILLRLP
-664 NMRTGNIS
+664 NQHTGEIA

-691 RWVVDKF
+691 RWVVKSF
-698 FTYLATHPPT
+698 FTYLVSHT
-708 PNTIYSVNLSGSSL
+708 PEPQTIYSVNLSGSSI
-722 NDESFIGFLEEQL
+722 NDESFIDFLEEQL
-735 KQYPVNPQILCF
+735 EQYPINPQILCF

-769 KMGCHFALDDFGSGM
+769 KMGCYFALDDFGSGM
-784 SSFSYLKHLPVDYL
+784 SSFNYLKHLPVDYL
-798 KIDGNFV
+798 KIDGKFV
-805 KESPTDAVLCAML
+805 RDSPTDAVLCAML

-834 EYVENTAVLEKV
+834 EYVENPNVLETV
-846 RALGI
+846 QSLGI
-851 DYAQGYAISRPKPL
+851 DYAQGYAISSPQPL
-865 P
+865 RS